1 MAHYDAFKLHGWLFG
16 RYILLLQSADAFVSL
31 NCEPS
36 TPITDII
43 TEPVNHPQRVLT
55 VAHGTPDDT
64 VLEKSTS
71 TLN

>member
-1 MAHYDAFKLHGWLFG
+1 
-16 RYILLLQSADAFVSL
+16 LLQSADAFVSL

-43 TEPVNHPQRVLT
+43 TEPVNHPQQVLT